1 MFTDGIPVELGY
13 VYTLKALCLG
23 NSKDVKGGSTM
34 DKKDTIKN
42 AKGIDNLEVEM
53 NAREASREFTQKTSP
68 KSNQPEKNRW

>member
-1 MFTDGIPVELGY
+1 
-13 VYTLKALCLG
+13 
-23 NSKDVKGGSTM
+23 M

-68 KSNQPEKNRW
+68 KSNQPEKNR